1 MSSVVVKESVKLFR
15 HVSFL
20 RMVLWHS
27 LTAFGGPTGHYGMMM
42 KRFVLKRKD
51 ITEQELM
58 EYTSFCQLLPGASST
73 QALTLIGYKRG
84 GVPLAIMTLIIW
96 ILPAS
101 LLMGALSFLLHY
113 FDKQSIK
120 NDIFQ
125 FIQPMAVGFL
135 GYGATKAFHVSIK
148 NTITYVIAL
157 VSFIATF
164 LLFKTPWIFPILI
177 ILGGTVTNFSTK
189 RIPQVPMTPKK
200 IKWTSIWVFVFL
212 FVLLG
217 SFSEA
222 ARHKEE
228 YIGRP
233 QPQFRIYN
241 LAENFYRF
249 GSLVFGGGE
258 VLTGLMYEQFV
269 VKRDSAD
276 RYMNSEEFLTGTG
289 MVRAIPGPTFSVSA
303 FHGGMAMR
311 HWGNTWQ
318 TLGCIVAVVCI
329 FLPSALLV
337 LFFYPIWFNLKKH
350 AVIYR
355 SLEGINATVVG
366 IMMATTLYFL
376 KNVSFSEW
384 NRYSLLNAVVIIGT
398 FLALTF
404 TKLPSPVI
412 VAICLLLGWFV

>member
-1 MSSVVVKESVKLFR
+1 
-15 HVSFL
+15 
-20 RMVLWHS
+20 
-27 LTAFGGPTGHYGMMM
+27 
-42 KRFVLKRKD
+42 
-51 ITEQELM
+51 M
-58 EYTSFCQLLPGASST
+58 EYTSFCALLPGASST
-73 QALTLIGYKRG
+73 QTLTLIGYKRG

-113 FDKQSIK
+113 IDKQSLK
-120 NDIFQ
+120 SDIFQ

-135 GYGATKAFHVSIK
+135 GYGATKAFRVSIK

-157 VSFIATF
+157 VSLIATF

-189 RIPQVPMTPKK
+189 RIPQEEVPRKK
-200 IKWTSIWVFVFL
+200 IKWMSIWVFAFL
-212 FVLLG
+212 FLVLG

-222 ARHKEE
+222 ARHKE
-228 YIGRP
+228 IDFGRP

-249 GSLVFGGGE
+249 GSLVFGGGD
-258 VLTGLMYEQFV
+258 VLTPLMYEQFV
-269 VKRDSAD
+269 VRPDSAN
-276 RYMNSEEFLTGTG
+276 RYMTSEEFLTGTG
-289 MVRAIPGPTFSVSA
+289 MVRAIPGPTFSVSS

-311 HWGNTWQ
+311 HWGDGWQ
-318 TLGCIVAVVCI
+318 TIGCIVAVICI

-337 LFFYPIWFNLKKH
+337 LFFYPIWHNLKKY

-366 IMMATTLYFL
+366 IMMASTLYLL
-376 KNVSFSEW
+376 KNVSFSEL
-384 NRYSLLNAVVIIGT
+384 NSFSILNACVIVGT
-398 FLALTF
+398 FLALNL

-412 VAICLLLGWFV
+412 VAICLLLGWFF

>member
-58 EYTSFCQLLPGASST
+58 EYTSFCALLPGASST
-73 QALTLIGYKRG
+73 QTLTLIGYKRG
-84 GVPLAIMTLIIW
+84 GVPLAIITLIIW

-101 LLMGALSFLLHY
+101 LLMGSLSFLLHY
-113 FDKQSIK
+113 IDKQSLK
-120 NDIFQ
+120 SDIFQ

-135 GYGATKAFHVSIK
+135 GYGATKAFRVSIK

-157 VSFIATF
+157 VSLIATF
-164 LLFKTPWIFPILI
+164 LLFKSPWVFPILI
-177 ILGGTVTNFSTK
+177 VLGGTVTNFSKK
-189 RIPQVPMTPKK
+189 RIQQVAVLPKK
-200 IKWTSIWVFVFL
+200 IRWMRIWAFFL
-212 FVLLG
+212 FFLLLG
-217 SFSEA
+217 TLSET
-222 ARHKEE
+222 ARHKEVDF
-228 YIGRP
+228 GRP
-233 QPQFRIYN
+233 LPQYRIFN

-249 GSLVFGGGE
+249 GSLVFGGGD
-258 VLTGLMYEQFV
+258 VLTPLMYDQFV
-269 VKRDSAD
+269 ERPDSAN
-276 RYMNSEEFLTGTG
+276 RYMTSEEFLTGTG
-289 MVRAIPGPTFSVSA
+289 MVRAIPGPTFSVSS

-311 HWGNTWQ
+311 HWGDAWQ
-318 TLGCIVAVVCI
+318 AIGCIVAVICI

-337 LFFYPIWFNLKKH
+337 LFFYPIWFNLKKY

-366 IMMATTLYFL
+366 IMMASTLYLL
-376 KNVSFSEW
+376 KNVSFSEL
-384 NRYSLLNAVVIIGT
+384 NSFSLLNAIVIIGT
-398 FLALTF
+398 FLALIF

-412 VAICLLLGWFV
+412 VAICLLLGWFF